1 MVYGQRPLDLEL
13 EPNSKFSEKGLPY
26 ICCASCCIHG
36 LSSLIGTYSKGGVK
50 YEGCRIPVGFRV
62 RHPTGPFPV
71 SPVPAL
77 AGEVIHR
84 YRL

>member
-1 MVYGQRPLDLEL
+1 MVCGQRPLDLEL

-50 YEGCRIPVGFRV
+50 YEGCRIPVGFRE
-62 RHPTGPFPV
+62 GGI
-71 SPVPAL
+71 L
-77 AGEVIHR
+77 GGEFYIWFKKS
-84 YRL
+84 